1 MLTSNKQQNENNIVS
16 SSSADELLLH
26 GIRIKG
32 KSVVV
37 ELSDS
42 FEDLQ
47 PERLHVG
54 SLNDARG
61 MQLLNEISASERK
74 EFTARIWH
82 SLAQALKYFSLENSC
97 TIDLSTDSLYINQE
111 FTKIYLTKWSKSDD
125 KSIESAGTIEQ
136 IYINQLSRLYA
147 FLISGNDLDATSKKL
162 ENSNWDNNNLKHQL
176 DSMAINTELREIFY
190 KGLQIDDNM
199 FVGIDTFVS
208 SVKPYLYIPN
218 PKGFLPFVASVW
230 IAFSINATIA
240 MTILIEL
247 FAHTLV

>member
-1 MLTSNKQQNENNIVS
+1 MLTLNNQKITNNIVS
-16 SSSADELLLH
+16 NSSEDELLLH

-47 PERLHVG
+47 PEQLHVG

-61 MQLLNEISASERK
+61 MQLLSEISASERK

-111 FTKIYLTKWSKSDD
+111 FTKIYLTKWSKSED

-162 ENSNWDNNNLKHQL
+162 GNSNWDNNNLKHQL
-176 DSMAINTELREIFY
+176 DSMAINTELRETFY

-199 FVGIDTFVS
+199 FVGIDTLVA
-208 SVKPYLYIPN
+208 SVKPYLHIPN

>member
-1 MLTSNKQQNENNIVS
+1 MLTSNKQQHENNIVS
-16 SSSADELLLH
+16 SSSEDELLLH

-47 PERLHVG
+47 PEQLHVG

-61 MQLLNEISASERK
+61 MQLLSEISASERK

-111 FTKIYLTKWSKSDD
+111 FTKIYLTKWSKSED

-147 FLISGNDLDATSKKL
+147 FLISGNDLDATSKR
-162 ENSNWDNNNLKHQL
+162 DNNNLKHQL
-176 DSMAINTELREIFY
+176 DSMAINTELRETFY

-199 FVGIDTFVS
+199 FVGIDTLILG
-208 SVKPYLYIPN
+208 VKPYLHIPN
-218 PKGFLPFVASVW
+218 PKGFLPFVASIWV
-230 IAFSINATIA
+230 AFSMQATA
-240 MTILIEL
+240 TMVILIEL
-247 FAHTLV
+247 YAHTLV

>member
-47 PERLHVG
+47 PEQLHVG

-61 MQLLNEISASERK
+61 MQLLSEISASERK

-111 FTKIYLTKWSKSDD
+111 FTKIYLTKWSKSED

-176 DSMAINTELREIFY
+176 DSMAINTELRETFY

-199 FVGIDTFVS
+199 FVGIDTLVS

-218 PKGFLPFVASVW
+218 PKGFLPFAASVW

>member
-47 PERLHVG
+47 PEQLHVG

-61 MQLLNEISASERK
+61 MQLLSEISASERK

-111 FTKIYLTKWSKSDD
+111 FTKIYLTKWSKSED

-176 DSMAINTELREIFY
+176 DSMVINTELREIFY

-199 FVGIDTFVS
+199 FVGIDALVS

-218 PKGFLPFVASVW
+218 PKGFLPFAASVW

>member
-47 PERLHVG
+47 PEQLHVG

-61 MQLLNEISASERK
+61 MQLLSEISASERK

-111 FTKIYLTKWSKSDD
+111 FTKIYLTKWSKSED

-176 DSMAINTELREIFY
+176 DSMVINTELREIFY

-199 FVGIDTFVS
+199 FVGIDTLVS

-218 PKGFLPFVASVW
+218 PKGFLPFAASVW

-240 MTILIEL
+240 ITILIEL

>member
-47 PERLHVG
+47 PEQLHVG

-61 MQLLNEISASERK
+61 MQLLSEISASERK
-74 EFTARIWH
+74 EFTVRIWH

-111 FTKIYLTKWSKSDD
+111 FTKIYLTKWSKSED

-176 DSMAINTELREIFY
+176 DSMVINTELR
-190 KGLQIDDNM
+190 
-199 FVGIDTFVS
+199 
-208 SVKPYLYIPN
+208 
-218 PKGFLPFVASVW
+218 
-230 IAFSINATIA
+230 
-240 MTILIEL
+240 
-247 FAHTLV
+247 